1 MPFSKEICLE
11 DDVRVG
17 IWHITETTEELLT
30 GLALD
35 LREEEL
41 FKTYSH
47 PQRKKQWLA
56 YRAVLRH
63 LLPKSTPVN
72 LKYDEHGK
80 PSLTCAPGFISVSH
94 AGDFA
99 AAVYSERVAVGI
111 DIEQIKARIE
121 RVKERFLSDAELREV
136 EKGARLEK
144 LYVHWGAK
152 EALYK
157 LYGRP
162 EIDFKNDIILHPFDY
177 LCDTDGTCKATL
189 TTPQYSR
196 EFRVFYQKKGENMLT
211 VAY

>member
-11 DDVRVG
+11 DEVRVG

-35 LREEEL
+35 SREEEL

-72 LKYDEHGK
+72 LRYDEHGK

-99 AAVYSERVAVGI
+99 AAVYSDRVAVGI
-111 DIEQIKARIE
+111 DIEAEGIVDVLRVVSARHDLAIAGKTDKTF
-121 RVKERFLSDAELREV
+121 RLSDGKLKEV
-136 EKGARLEK
+136 K
-144 LYVHWGAK
+144 
-152 EALYK
+152 
-157 LYGRP
+157 
-162 EIDFKNDIILHPFDY
+162 
-177 LCDTDGTCKATL
+177 
-189 TTPQYSR
+189 
-196 EFRVFYQKKGENMLT
+196 
-211 VAY
+211 